1 MNTKILFFRESQMT
15 SFVEIYRGDDFDTQ
29 DISYIEFDETQIR
42 LDLQGPQHVVPEN
55 VSTTED
61 LLAFCLA
68 QQNT

>member
-15 SFVEIYRGDDFDTQ
+15 SFVEIYRADDLDAQ
-29 DISYIEFDETQIR
+29 NISYIEFDENQIQS
-42 LDLQGPQHVVPEN
+42 DLLGPEYVVPET
-55 VSTTED
+55 VSTTDD